1 MDPYIWIADTGATVH
16 STSIIKLAQD
26 WRQETNNTV
35 VVMGNGQKEEVM
47 KTGKVTGIVK
57 NCEGGIQGNITL
69 LEVMFLPNGQYNL
82 ISITKVMQ
90 SGWKLEGD
98 ENKISL
104 RKHNKILIF
113 EIKIKTSRGVLFAV
127 RIENGQELM
136 TATVNNKFETKKVDI
151 NEAHALFGHLSIK
164 MTQNISKTIR
174 WELTG
179 EADRCKHCAIARG
192 RQMNFKKKTDH
203 VALKK
208 IGERLFWMLL
218 L

>member
-1 MDPYIWIADTGATVH
+1 LGQSRFGNYINGSNIWISDTGATVH
-16 STSIIKLAQD
+16 STSNVKLAQD

-35 VVMGNGQKEEVM
+35 VVMGNGQKEEVT

-57 NCEGGIQGNITL
+57 NCEGGIQGKITL
-69 LEVMFLPNGQYNL
+69 SDVIFLPNGQYNL

-98 ENKISL
+98 ENKIL
-104 RKHNKILIF
+104 IRKHSKKLIF
-113 EIKIKTSRGVLFAV
+113 DIEIETSRGVLFAV

-151 NEAHALFGHLSIK
+151 NEAHALFGHLLLK
-164 MTQNISKTIR
+164 MTQNISKTIG

-179 EADRCKHCAIARG
+179 EPDRCEHCAIARG
-192 RQMNFKKKTDH
+192 RQLN
-203 VALKK
+203 V
-208 IGERLFWMLL
+208 
-218 L
+218 